1 MKKVSLLIACLLC
14 ISNSLFAMHIK
25 ADAKAKLSLTS
36 SPTNAGYVKVSKDK
50 LTKFDDYESW
60 STTSSVAEN
69 VNHHEVEITKK
80 MNTWG
85 RKAQASTAVYGYT
98 RAASGYDFY
107 GYGISNKEPD
117 KGRDGNG
124 PVYEYV
130 VSAQCE
136 KSLDISL
143 STIGSILSGG
153 DMYVEDI
160 QEMQLYAIFKPII
173 SIGDAEKYVA
183 SEDISIVANAV
194 ETTKKTRTI
203 YLYNATDWNVSKN
216 KTSHVTF
223 ELSKEPNTSG
233 SDQVV
238 LTIYVAPSADDGER
252 ASITFT
258 SSNNGA
264 TATIN
269 VEVTMPPTITF
280 DPSETAGTV
289 FTATQENTTGAVYT
303 LTSGGESKR
312 LEILNEN
319 DKRFKLSTTTIP
331 NTHRFYRWVITNGE
345 NKSYLYQQ
353 TDQLYEAKHLDHIT
367 AEFITTDYA
376 IFMVK
381 DNNGS
386 EILFNH
392 LQAACDEAAKKSNK
406 VVYVKQSGKVMPENY
421 TIPAGVTLLVPGDD
435 ANSVLTQNDNGAG
448 SSVYVTG
455 DYSTSFPS
463 HVCKKFL
470 TLDKNTHITVNGAIC
485 VYAKLAGEM
494 GYNGTP
500 LDRGLITMND
510 GCEIRL
516 NAGSKLFAYG
526 YITNAAGANAQVVAE
541 TGANVYEALQIRDWR
556 GGSATTSIVGM
567 NGEGDGTKV
576 FPFGQYYIQN
586 IESKLV
592 VNHGASV
599 HVSTA
604 VNMTG
609 AGLLPL
615 NVPLFIPYVQGTS
628 GMLCM
633 KEGAQLIKWY
643 DSTNDQLHFELKGEN
658 VMDQIVMPLKIK
670 IGIEMNLVLNSSNYV
685 LPFNSNMSFHLTD
698 ADLEVKND
706 ILFFPGS
713 TIEID
718 NRSSITINKNLY
730 LYDLDQYLLTD
741 KSFFYQAPVNCNVLP
756 LHWTST
762 GVAPTRSCPTADA
775 KMLVD
780 GQVIVDGK
788 FYTTS
793 SGANITSTGG
803 GKVIYNGIGKPQTT
817 NQKWQVPSE
826 TSVSNI
832 DIPVTNAKLHNDK
845 SKYPGNEYVE
855 VSGTGTYTYDAQQG
869 RWASDSEAGISE
881 TIIPTFEMKKHATST
896 NVLDGE
902 IVVTFYKPDNVTFE
916 TSDFSVVKTSG
927 DNFALKKYELKADGK
942 LYISITYTQ
951 QNKHGDY
958 EAVFT
963 LTDYHDKLELNT
975 PIRVTAIENYQ
986 PAFSVVE
993 ELTVSSTVNVPED
1006 AALTITPETDNI
1018 TEQLSNEFISWGFD
1032 LLNID
1037 ESEYTGGEFAFS
1049 YGSGDAKLSNAQV
1062 TFTPNSTTDKTAILR
1077 IWATYDEDKDPE
1089 TSNLVAYKDVTLYG
1103 TASLNENSLAFDET
1117 WNTMFVGDTRTL
1129 FANMGNHT
1137 NAPTQI
1143 DPLNDPRFTI
1153 SGNGIDQPYTISA
1166 IQPGEITITASQAE
1180 TSAYEKA
1187 KLSKTIHILPTE
1199 QWNWANLYYGS
1210 THTHPITTNA
1220 ATWTLALADDN
1231 TEEVK
1236 NLVSL
1241 KLEDGEYYVTIGEPA
1256 NVSNSL
1262 TAKFIFTSGQHTSTY
1277 TATLS
1282 GMRHLTACL
1291 ESQARYDAMTYGVG
1305 HQYETNFIKNVD
1317 FIDGTNSLSFASH
1330 TAETSIWTMQF
1341 IGTPDK
1347 ISFTPSGTRKWHLEE
1362 SVDAITWSNVENVAA
1377 RDFVSGEPVSLSLKP
1392 TTRFVRITYNA
1403 GEESVGTLTNLCV
1416 SKLAISVNINK
1427 LYLPIKN
1434 DESKTIKLTHTKN
1447 AKPSIN
1453 ISPAE
1458 GLAYE
1463 LTTPI
1468 YRDGVYETTLT
1479 LTATTPQTY
1488 TLTATEDGTNVHVE
1502 VIAYTFPQGLPIKSN
1517 EWIDENKELYH
1528 FYTVESSLVS
1538 WDAANNRIVFQNP
1551 GDDNVPRSLTMAFEG
1566 APSIVSFTFSADINS
1581 TQWLIQESI
1590 DGLKWDAAAGN
1601 PVVSGNTMKQ
1611 ELVYTTRYLRLTY
1624 NGGKEWTEGYMT
1636 DLVIEGYP
1644 KVILTPTKL
1653 ELNETD
1659 QTKTFTITA
1668 INLQNITLQVDND
1681 NFTLQHG
1688 SSPAAKQITLSSEDY
1703 PNALGINK
1711 VGDISIQVNWVG
1723 SSIVNA
1729 GEVTVVN
1736 PDAANALLG
1745 TVELLG
1751 AKSAITLD
1759 DADKTGIWTGVPD
1772 GEREGRP
1779 TSAKYTLNGE
1789 HFAEYTYR
1797 PIDVTNAFLQDASKG
1812 ALFDYLFI
1820 YGETTTRD
1828 GSTTITTPTT
1838 DHGSNAQTPYYIYKK
1853 GTDGVSYEFVEAV
1866 ENANSANKT
1875 QLNFVD
1881 AATTTDDEGHTYYSI
1896 KPADGKTELSIYITG
1911 FCPYATTGCTKYDE
1925 GVWYIQGEAGEHV
1938 HLYLEDCHIY
1948 SRNKTEDGNAF
1959 VGRQGSAFTEGYV
1972 RGSGGVFVVECLTR
1986 TENIAEA
1993 DPFNVTIHTRG
2004 HNVLK
2009 SNYGSFFN
2017 LMGDLRAFQV
2027 SSPIQVHLASDAY
2040 VNNSKVTL
2048 NFDDIWQVANTGRE
2062 IDYIRTNGFL
2072 SLQKQVNNAPSIDL
2086 GNEHTTVNFYGGRVE
2101 LQNAA
2106 IVSTNYKTTLAISHR
2121 SGEMGAVGL
2130 NILLAY
2136 GMGTD
2141 AAGGTVNFYDGTT
2154 SVIPMTVPEEYRG
2167 YYLMDTDAEGKELAT
2182 TSCLRCPKQTYVY
2195 GGSHGMLRACRSV
2208 TSRGGAPTDGP
2219 GGKPLGKYEYTLI
2232 TPDEGV
2238 KDEVNS
2244 NNGLAIIR
2252 NFPNDALKTYYSTA
2266 PGYLNQTYGLQSVSP
2281 IENKLYFWIPEGYN
2295 YDVKPEKDATLT
2307 TWRTCMTEI
2316 SASYAGKSASIGG
2329 DLEIESDEVVKYLL
2343 YCQIDENIHD
2353 VITQKDKRTVV
2364 EWNDKNDNG
2373 EIDEGEES
2381 EVEKDVY
2388 TYEAT
2393 VKDPTGQ
2400 LGGEYFSIRPTGVG
2414 SELQNS
2420 VTNEDS
2426 YQVTDRVYYITT
2438 AKADTWMNFT
2448 APFDVENI
2456 YVMETFNEALIRHYF
2471 DTVTVP
2477 NDSEETKYTL
2487 TAKYQAK
2494 HNADF
2499 AAFFA
2504 MAMALG
2510 SDKPFED
2517 IYDQYIDWAMSQDG
2531 FTDSREDYVTRG
2543 KTALVHYDG
2552 SNFPDAH
2559 FYLYRNDES
2568 EDWET
2573 TDTEVFKTQ
2582 WQIAPA
2588 KSGEIMLE
2596 KGTTYSMLFPYSLG
2610 VEMEERTFWDY
2621 WTGKF
2626 LIFESTLGNQSD
2638 SHEIYGRE
2646 EAASLAEDVALNRA
2660 RLSGNKSFAQF
2671 NTERKDVYLYS
2682 DEGRLMENY
2691 SPNEEEDIF
2700 NELTGTTVKVF
2711 PTIEP
2716 TTTFLI
2722 ANIESDSP
2730 NPAPIRRILRTGEI
2744 IYDTAGNGTTT
2755 GGNMPTVGGGNDL
2768 FITSIAGGINIAVAA
2783 PQYVRVLSST
2793 GALLFSGMVQTS
2805 VDVTLPA
2812 NGVYVIAGENEVQ
2825 KILY

>member
-1 MKKVSLLIACLLC
+1 MFSQLLKVSAFNQLKRFVIVAIVLSNAVTLKAGFLTPDGFAHIVATAVAKPTGSGKVYVGLDRNGTTVPNTC
-14 ISNSLFAMHIK
+14 IFEQRDPQEGTKKWYTKPKFTFYFK
-25 ADAKAKLSLTS
+25 AEA
-36 SPTNAGYVKVSKDK
+36 NAGYDFSEWQDENQQTKSNNKVYNE
-50 LTKFDDYESW
+50 TRQGES
-60 STTSSVAEN
+60 S
-69 VNHHEVEITKK
+69 
-80 MNTWG
+80 
-85 RKAQASTAVYGYT
+85 
-98 RAASGYDFY
+98 DL
-107 GYGISNKEPD
+107 NKT
-117 KGRDGNG
+117 
-124 PVYEYV
+124 
-130 VSAQCE
+130 VS
-136 KSLDISL
+136 I
-143 STIGSILSGG
+143 
-153 DMYVEDI
+153 YR
-160 QEMQLYAIFKPII
+160 YAIFKPII
-173 SIGDAEKYVA
+173 SIEDAEEYVA
-183 SEDISIVANAV
+183 SEDIPIVANAG

-203 YLYNATDWNVSKN
+203 YLYNATDWSVTETKDKNSK
-216 KTSHVTF
+216 VTF
-223 ELSKEPNTSG
+223 KLSKEPNTSG

-238 LTIYVAPSADDGER
+238 LTIEVAQFANDGET
-252 ASITFT
+252 ASITFK
-258 SSNNGA
+258 SSNNEA
-264 TATIN
+264 KATIN
-269 VEVTMPPTITF
+269 VVVTMPPTITF

-303 LTSGGESKR
+303 LTSGGKSKS

-367 AEFITTDYA
+367 AEFIPIDYA
-376 IFMVK
+376 TFMVK

-448 SSVYVTG
+448 SGIYVTG
-455 DYSTSFPS
+455 DYATSFPS

-516 NAGSKLFAYG
+516 KAGSKLFAYG

-567 NGEGDGTKV
+567 NGQGDGTKV

-670 IGIEMNLVLNSSNYV
+670 IGIEMNLVINSSNYV

-718 NRSSITINKNLY
+718 NSSSITINKNLY
-730 LYDLDQYLLTD
+730 LYDLEQYLLTD

-793 SGANITSTGG
+793 GGANITSTGG

-845 SKYPGNEYVE
+845 LKYPGNEYVE

-881 TIIPTFEMKKHATST
+881 TIIPTFEMKKHATSA

-902 IVVTFYKPDNVTFE
+902 IVVAFYKPDNVTFS
-916 TSDFSVVKTSG
+916 TSNFNVTKTSG

-951 QNKHGDY
+951 QNKHDDY

-963 LTDYHDKLELNT
+963 LTDNHDKLELNT
-975 PIRVTAIENYQ
+975 PICVTAIENYQ

-1062 TFTPNSTTDKTAILR
+1062 TFTPNSTADKTAILR

-1117 WNTMFVGDTRTL
+1117 WNTMFVGDTQNL
-1129 FANMGNHT
+1129 FADMGNHANSST
-1137 NAPTQI
+1137 TVIYDENYVTI
-1143 DPLNDPRFTI
+1143 DIEKNKITASKAGTI
-1153 SGNGIDQPYTISA
+1153 TIQALQDTTGSHKEA
-1166 IQPGEITITASQAE
+1166 NITKEITIYPA
-1180 TSAYEKA
+1180 
-1187 KLSKTIHILPTE
+1187 E
-1199 QWNWANLYYGS
+1199 QWNWDNLYYGS
-1210 THTHPITTNA
+1210 KHTNPITTNA
-1220 ATWTLALADDN
+1220 ASWSLALADDN
-1231 TEEVK
+1231 TSEVK

-1241 KLEDGEYYVTIGEPA
+1241 TNEEGEYVVTIGEPTD
-1256 NVSNSL
+1256 VSKTL
-1262 TAKFIFTSGQHTSTY
+1262 TAKFTFTSGSHSNTY

-1282 GMRHLTACL
+1282 GLRHLDACV
-1291 ESQARYDAMTYGVG
+1291 ETQERYDALIYGLGHTY
-1305 HQYETNFIKNVD
+1305 QTNFVQNVTFD
-1317 FIDGTNSLSFASH
+1317 DSNNRLSFTSH
-1330 TAETSIWTMQF
+1330 TDRTSIWTMQF

-1347 ISFTPSGTRKWHLEE
+1347 ISFTPSGSLKWHLEE
-1362 SVDAITWSNVENVAA
+1362 SVDATTWSNVEDVAA
-1377 RDFVSGEPVSLSLKP
+1377 RAFVSGEPVSLSLKP

-1403 GEESVGTLTNLCV
+1403 GEESVGTLTDLCV

-1447 AKPSIN
+1447 VKPSIN

-1538 WDAANNRIVFQNP
+1538 WDATNNRIVFQSP

-1624 NGGKEWTEGYMT
+1624 NGGKEWTERYMT

-1993 DPFNVTIHTRG
+1993 DSFNVTIHTRG

-2266 PGYLNQTYGLQSVSP
+2266 PGYLNKTYGLQSVSP

-2414 SELQNS
+2414 GELQNS

-2768 FITSIAGGINIAVAA
+2768 FVTSIAGGINIAVAA

-2825 KILY
+2825 KILYQDASLMDGFAY